1 MTTPRIAL
9 LTVEEVAQVLRLS
22 RRSIFRLLAE
32 KQLRGSRLRGR
43 RVLIRQSDVERY
55 VERSMS

>member
-1 MTTPRIAL
+1 MTPRVQL
-9 LTVEEVAQVLRLS
+9 LTVEEAAQQLRIS

-43 RVLIRQSDVERY
+43 RVLIRQSDLERY
-55 VERSMS
+55 VERNMG